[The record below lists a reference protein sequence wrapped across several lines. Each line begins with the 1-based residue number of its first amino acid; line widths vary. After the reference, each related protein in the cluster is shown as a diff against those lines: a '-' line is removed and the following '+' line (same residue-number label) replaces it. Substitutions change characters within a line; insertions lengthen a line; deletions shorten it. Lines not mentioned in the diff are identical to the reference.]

1 MVQVHIKREGT
12 EGEGVEGEGRGR
24 EEREEGE
31 GEIVCLDDHGWRK
44 RCNLDSDQH

>member
-1 MVQVHIKREGT
+1 MWCEYISIKKEGT
-12 EGEGVEGEGRGR
+12 EGEGVGGEGRGR

-31 GEIVCLDDHGWRK
+31 VVRLDDRGWRK